1 MCLNN
6 SQNVANLL
14 LLVFSHVG
22 IKITESFV
30 VVFSNL
36 LQGSRVFISQLTT
49 KIKTLLKFFTNCR
62 LLENVKVL
70 YLILVAL

>member
-22 IKITESFV
+22 IKITESFAF
-30 VVFSNL
+30 FSNL
-36 LQGSRVFISQLTT
+36 LQGSQVFISQLTT
-49 KIKTLLKFFTNCR
+49 KVKTLLKFFTNRR
-62 LLENVKVL
+62 LIEKLKLL
-70 YLILVAL
+70 YLILEAV